1 MRATR
6 GHWTLFGHSR
16 FNCSV
21 APPAQLV
28 GKPATTCVEDES
40 VGSSERFCCEELD
53 THHCTSVSLS
63 AILACLS
70 SELATRRLAH
80 LRPHLQSHAPRA
92 HSSTRLDRT
101 HRVVCE
107 SSLLLGLL
115 FRFFYSLHRLP
126 WPLRCFGLSALGRR
140 FSRALV
146 FNELVARPRAD
157 PRVFFHTLL
166 HVRLLARNFTCCACS
181 AGCFTS
187 TTLSLHALRVGSRSF
202 QSCGCCSGLSRR
214 SATHG
219 PLLARVRV
227 PSCYVVP
234 RLPGQVPPRP
244 YTGVVRCWSP
254 APLPRSR
261 FRSCSRWVC
270 DLQASYRLFFFSKNT
285 ETDVS
290 TKTNR

>member
-1 MRATR
+1 M
-6 GHWTLFGHSR
+6 
-16 FNCSV
+16 
-21 APPAQLV
+21 
-28 GKPATTCVEDES
+28 
-40 VGSSERFCCEELD
+40 
-53 THHCTSVSLS
+53 SLS

-80 LRPHLQSHAPRA
+80 LRPHLQSHTPRP

-115 FRFFYSLHRLP
+115 
-126 WPLRCFGLSALGRR
+126 FGLSALGRR

-187 TTLSLHALRVGSRSF
+187 TTLSLRALRVGSRSF
-202 QSCGCCSGLSRR
+202 QSCGCWLWLVTPLCHSWSALGEGQSDIVLRCPSSSRPGAIPPVHWSCAMLVNSTTLPLSLPQLFPLGLRFASLLQALTFLKKFRDRCIKKNKSMKAQKIQKIRLLSGAGCLTCLKKREAQR
-214 SATHG
+214 KD
-219 PLLARVRV
+219 V
-227 PSCYVVP
+227 
-234 RLPGQVPPRP
+234 
-244 YTGVVRCWSP
+244 GVV
-254 APLPRSR
+254 
-261 FRSCSRWVC
+261 V
-270 DLQASYRLFFFSKNT
+270 
-285 ETDVS
+285 
-290 TKTNR
+290 